1 MATIFNKTKCE
12 DCIHGQVCVKKNDFK
27 DLVEQINDIKITVFD
42 HGNDRAKSIAL
53 INNERFSAHLYIECD
68 YFIKKQGHSMKYGDG
83 ILLCEKNIKD
93 N

>member
-1 MATIFNKTKCE
+1 MAVIFNRTKCE

-27 DLVEQINDIKITVFD
+27 DLVEQINGAFITVVNRDIKMIGTTP
-42 HGNDRAKSIAL
+42 

-68 YFIKKQGHSMKYGDG
+68 YFIKKQEYSMKHGG
-83 ILLCEKNIKD
+83 VLLCKKNTND